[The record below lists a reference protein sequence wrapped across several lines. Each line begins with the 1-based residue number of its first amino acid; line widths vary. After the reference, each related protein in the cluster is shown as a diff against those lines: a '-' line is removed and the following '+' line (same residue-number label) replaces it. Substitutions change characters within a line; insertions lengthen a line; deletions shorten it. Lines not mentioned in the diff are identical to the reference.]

1 MEVIRH
7 MYTFVFM
14 YICICICMCIYTYIE
29 VSGRLKW
36 LSFDCSHITEM
47 VPGGR
52 DGSDTS
58 AKKGL
63 HPDLLNI
70 AHCFNCI
77 CIYIFI
83 GPESDHWLCLSLTN
97 SLTHSTPC
105 ADDNNGD
112 ELEEDMPCLLK
123 SE

>member
-77 CIYIFI
+77 CICTFKKGLHPDLLNIAHSFNCICICIFKK
-83 GPESDHWLCLSLTN
+83 GVYLDLQDRVN
-97 SLTHSTPC
+97 
-105 ADDNNGD
+105 
-112 ELEEDMPCLLK
+112 
-123 SE
+123 

>member
-1 MEVIRH
+1 MIHH

-14 YICICICMCIYTYIE
+14 GICICICMCIYTYIE

-77 CIYIFI
+77 SISTFKKGLHPDLLNQHYTVLIFVFVFFRRDSI
-83 GPESDHWLCLSLTN
+83 
-97 SLTHSTPC
+97 
-105 ADDNNGD
+105 
-112 ELEEDMPCLLK
+112 
-123 SE
+123 